1 MLLSSP
7 LRADVGAGGVIYDSA
22 TGQKASAAGGVIY
35 DSATGQKASAGRPD
49 PISSTYS
56 VIKKRPGKTT
66 TGGGPAGRAAYDAP
80 QGMGTQARVPSP
92 EDTTANLYDMPAP
105 EDTTS
110 NLYDMPQPEDTE
122 VNVYDMPQPQDS
134 IAINYAVAS
143 DTLRSQT
150 SQASRYTNRPVYAYD
165 AQIQSATSQ
174 PDNAA
179 YGFTV
184 ASPRT
189 RSLYATADESGPEYV
204 TVVDQHRSGGKGKG
218 KGKVLYGTAEDF
230 GGPAPRPTVVGN
242 GKVQSGGSSRVV
254 QPIYDNGATVA

>member
-7 LRADVGAGGVIYDSA
+7 LHADVGAGSVIYDSA
-22 TGQKASAAGGVIY
+22 TEQPAS
-35 DSATGQKASAGRPD
+35 TGRPD
-49 PISSTYS
+49 ATSPTYS

-66 TGGGPAGRAAYDAP
+66 TGGPAGRAAYDAP
-80 QGMGTQARVPSP
+80 QGTGAQANVYDMPSP
-92 EDTTANLYDMPAP
+92 EDTTA
-105 EDTTS
+105 

-134 IAINYAVAS
+134 IAVNYAAAS

-150 SQASRYTNRPVYAYD
+150 SQASRYTNRAVYATD
-165 AQIQSATSQ
+165 AQIQSATS
-174 PDNAA
+174 PPDDVTDVAYGFAAATPRSDNAA

-189 RSLYATADESGPEYV
+189 RSLYATADDSGPEYV
-204 TVVDQHRSGGKGKG
+204 TVVDQHRSGGKGTG
-218 KGKVLYGTAEDF
+218 KGKVLYGTAEEF

-242 GKVQSGGSSRVV
+242 GKVQSGGRSRVV
-254 QPIYDNGATVA
+254 QPIYDNSATDA

>member
-7 LRADVGAGGVIYDSA
+7 LRADVG
-22 TGQKASAAGGVIY
+22 AGGVIY

-92 EDTTANLYDMPAP
+92 EDTTSNLYDMPAP

-204 TVVDQHRSGGKGKG
+204 TVVDQHRSGGKGK
-218 KGKVLYGTAEDF
+218 VLYGTAEEF
-230 GGPAPRPTVVGN
+230 GGPAPRPTVVGD
-242 GKVQSGGSSRVV
+242 GKVQSGGGSRVV
-254 QPIYDNGATVA
+254 QPIYDNNSTVA